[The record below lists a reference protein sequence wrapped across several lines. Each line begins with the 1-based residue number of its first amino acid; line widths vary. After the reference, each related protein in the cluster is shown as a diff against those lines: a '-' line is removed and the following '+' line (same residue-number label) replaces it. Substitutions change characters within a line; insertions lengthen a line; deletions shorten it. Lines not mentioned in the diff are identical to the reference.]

1 MKCYRY
7 QILLIAVAGLM
18 GASVLA
24 TSKSLVVEHCGD
36 HLQVSA
42 PQLHFLE
49 GKAVEALHNG
59 STVTYVISLAVVAEQ
74 TVKPTLLLQERFLVS
89 FDLWEEKYSVVQAG
103 PGGRAAS
110 RLTAVMTEAWCLEN
124 MPIPLRAVPER
135 QSFMIRLE
143 CSIDESENESG
154 KKGNSSLTL
163 AGLIDIFSLKREA
176 EPLKWEADSGPL
188 RLDDLKR
195 IDQTQ

>member
-74 TVKPTLLLQERFLVS
+74 TVKPTLLLQERF
-89 FDLWEEKYSVVQAG
+89 FHA
-103 PGGRAAS
+103 
-110 RLTAVMTEAWCLEN
+110 N
-124 MPIPLRAVPER
+124 MEGLLR
-135 QSFMIRLE
+135 
-143 CSIDESENESG
+143 
-154 KKGNSSLTL
+154 
-163 AGLIDIFSLKREA
+163 
-176 EPLKWEADSGPL
+176 
-188 RLDDLKR
+188 
-195 IDQTQ
+195 